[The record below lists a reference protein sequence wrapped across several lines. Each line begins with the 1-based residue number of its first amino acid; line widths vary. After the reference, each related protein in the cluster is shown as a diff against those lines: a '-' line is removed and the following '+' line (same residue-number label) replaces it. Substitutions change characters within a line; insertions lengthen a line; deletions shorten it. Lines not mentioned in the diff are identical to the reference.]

1 MNSLQK
7 SKVYGNY
14 PPPAFYFLLGIF
26 LFFSWNGYSAEYHWI
41 SGSTGSFT
49 DSTKYVEGVAPGLG
63 DWGVVT
69 GGTNTINV
77 ASSET
82 KESNSFYGGRS
93 LLLTGGNTTV
103 SNAGIYLCDDSAITL
118 DGDES
123 TLFTAN
129 GTIRVGHLGEGTATL
144 NVHGGTLIAK
154 SWFVAG
160 RVNPGL
166 INLTGGKIQIESANS
181 FKLCDTSNSS
191 GTLLI
196 SGGVFENK
204 SAPFY
209 IGGATGGQA
218 YVELSQT
225 GTLTSEKYI
234 HFSGSP
240 NSSSEFRMTGG
251 TFLANA
257 GIGMGNGQNS
267 QAVLDISGGN
277 ATVKEK
283 FVIGNAKGAN
293 AAVSVSGGTLTS
305 EIAIA
310 VGNVSGATGSLS
322 VSAGTLTSS
331 GNNILVGYAA
341 DSTGTL
347 SVSGGGSLTA
357 KNIQVAV
364 NAGSTGTMDVSGG
377 TVQASEIH
385 LNWTGADDTPTA
397 TSQYTQSGG
406 TVTTARLQAGGNSEI
421 RVSGGELIIGSQSYW
436 GENTHLVQT
445 GGTILF
451 KNTLR
456 TGIFD
461 SIKNASG
468 MTVLDI
474 AGGTLKGN
482 GWFGFGY
489 GNTTE
494 VNVHTG
500 GTLQQGLTDKNS
512 RLVVGDGNSTT
523 LTLAGGK
530 IETCSLLVTAK
541 GTLRLNAA
549 SSGFGSIISSD
560 STTYDPYAI
569 QGKVQWGIQTG
580 ATVLSADSF
589 QNVIT
594 SSQETAAFST
604 GVQGIWNVTQ
614 NDAKTAYSVQ
624 LAEGSKL
631 GETYQ
636 NLGSTYL
643 FANPMESG
651 WIALDRNVTSLGNYE
666 VSLFLDNQEGGSLSD
681 LALWMENLL
690 QYDPG
695 LDLLA
700 YDETQNSLTLHG
712 FASEMGER
720 FLAFDFSQYNEL
732 MGTSFMVNG
741 FSANAVPEPS
751 TLLLLLAGMFFFL
764 WKKRRP

>member
-1 MNSLQK
+1 M
-7 SKVYGNY
+7 
-14 PPPAFYFLLGIF
+14 
-26 LFFSWNGYSAEYHWI
+26 
-41 SGSTGSFT
+41 
-49 DSTKYVEGVAPGLG
+49 
-63 DWGVVT
+63 T

-77 ASSET
+77 TASDT
-82 KESNSFYGGRS
+82 KENNSFYGGRS

-103 SNAGIYLCDDSAITL
+103 SNTGIYLCDDSTITL

-123 TLFTAN
+123 TTFTAN

-160 RVNPGL
+160 RDNPGL
-166 INLTGGKIQIESANS
+166 INLTGGKIQIESTNA
-181 FKLCDTSNSS
+181 FKLCDTGNSS

-196 SGGVFENK
+196 SGGVFENQT
-204 SAPFY
+204 APFY
-209 IGGATGGQA
+209 IGGATGGKA
-218 YVELSQT
+218 YVELSRT
-225 GTLTSEKYI
+225 GTLSSEKI
-234 HFSGSP
+234 LNFSGSST
-240 NSSSEFRMTGG
+240 SSSEFRMTGG

-257 GIGMGNGQNS
+257 GINMGNGQNS

-277 ATVKEK
+277 ATVKET

-293 AAVSVSGGTLTS
+293 AAVSVSGGTL
-305 EIAIA
+305 
-310 VGNVSGATGSLS
+310 LS
-322 VSAGTLTSS
+322 SAE
-331 GNNILVGYAA
+331 NILVGNAA
-341 DSTGTL
+341 DATGTL
-347 SVSGGGSLTA
+347 SVSGGSLTA

-377 TVQASEIH
+377 TVQASEIR

-406 TVTTARLQAGGNSEI
+406 TVTTTRLQAGGNSEI

-436 GENTHLVQT
+436 GENTHFVQT

-451 KNTLR
+451 KGTLR

-461 SIKNASG
+461 DIRKVSG
-468 MTVLDI
+468 TTVLDI

-489 GNTTE
+489 GNTAE

-512 RLVVGDGNSTT
+512 RLVVGDGSSTT

-530 IETCSLLVTAK
+530 IETCSLFVSAQ

-549 SSGFGSIISSD
+549 SSGFGSIVSSG
-560 STTYDPYAI
+560 STSYDPYVI

-594 SSQETAAFST
+594 SSQEITAFST

-636 NLGSTYL
+636 DLGSTYL
-643 FANPMESG
+643 FADSMESG
-651 WIALDRNVTSLGNYE
+651 WIALDRSVTSLGNYE
-666 VSLFLDNQEGGSLSD
+666 VSLFLDNPEGDSLSE
-681 LALWMENLL
+681 LALWMDNLL

-700 YDETQNSLTLHG
+700 YDETQNS
-712 FASEMGER
+712 
-720 FLAFDFSQYNEL
+720 
-732 MGTSFMVNG
+732 
-741 FSANAVPEPS
+741 
-751 TLLLLLAGMFFFL
+751 
-764 WKKRRP
+764 